1 VALPHDDWLRLKE
14 VFAGA
19 RALPRERRPAYLA
32 EACGD
37 NEALR
42 QEVES
47 LLTSNERA
55 KSFLETPAAAQVQD
69 AFAAVNLE
77 GQRIGSY
84 QIEARIGAGGMGEVY
99 RARDTKLNRHVAIK
113 VLLPAVANDPD
124 RLARFSR
131 EAQLLAALNHPHI
144 AQIHGLE
151 DAGDLHALVMELVE
165 GPTLA
170 DRIARGPIPIDEALS
185 MATQIAE
192 ALEAAHEQGI
202 IHRDLKPA
210 NIKVREDG
218 MVKVLDFGLAKALDA
233 IGAAAED
240 AMTSPGPGLRATEAG
255 VILGTAAYMSPEQAR
270 GRPVDRRTD
279 IWAFGCVLYESLT
292 GRPAFAG
299 KTMSDLLAA
308 VLTTE
313 PDWTTLPEETP
324 APIRKLLRRCLEKD
338 RKRRLDSAADARL
351 EIDDVLAALP
361 GEASVVTRPRPTW
374 QKWAI
379 AAAMLIVLIVSAAA
393 AVRLGRQPA
402 AYPMHFAIPVIGEVS
417 QLALSSDGRLLAFV
431 APDETTGKNILSVQA
446 IGQPQ
451 ATPLAGTE
459 GASYPFWSP
468 DAAYVGFF
476 ANGNLMKVRSSGGPA
491 QTIVAVTRSA
501 RGASWGSKN
510 VIVYSRIAGGPL
522 WRVNADGSG
531 ASVLTDAL
539 LTPDERSHRWPMF
552 LPDGDRF
559 LFWAGDFSKENA
571 RSGIYLSSLS
581 ERQKAFLVEARSNV
595 GFAQNGYLFY
605 VDEKGGLAMQAFD
618 PDAGH
623 VTGDIRLI
631 AGAVGFQPSLYWG
644 AFAVS
649 ASGTVVVNPASALSQ
664 SVLTWYDRGGKELG
678 IVGRPAMMYNPSLS
692 PDGQQL
698 AADISDP
705 IASNVDVWTFDLRA
719 GTSGRFTFGVLEEA
733 TPVWAPDGSR
743 IAYSTTDSGAEV
755 KLTTGLEKGR
765 IIAERPAATI
775 YTGGN
780 LVLPNSWSRNGE
792 YVVTTNSGNGQEP
805 SYLALFKIGDQKPVQ
820 VLAGKG
826 NQINGQISPDGKWLA
841 YASDESGGWN
851 IYATTFPS
859 AAGKW
864 QVSVGGGTEPRWRGD
879 GKEMFYLDAKGM
891 LTAVSISAG
900 STFSSGTPEPL
911 FRVRPRPPISNTD
924 LFSYDVSK
932 DGSRFIVNRYV
943 KPSSVPPLD
952 ILLNAT
958 AAVAESRD

>member
-1 VALPHDDWLRLKE
+1 MDKR
-14 VFAGA
+14 
-19 RALPRERRPAYLA
+19 
-32 EACGD
+32 
-37 NEALR
+37 
-42 QEVES
+42 S
-47 LLTSNERA
+47 
-55 KSFLETPAAAQVQD
+55 
-69 AFAAVNLE
+69 
-77 GQRIGSY
+77 
-84 QIEARIGAGGMGEVY
+84 
-99 RARDTKLNRHVAIK
+99 
-113 VLLPAVANDPD
+113 
-124 RLARFSR
+124 
-131 EAQLLAALNHPHI
+131 
-144 AQIHGLE
+144 
-151 DAGDLHALVMELVE
+151 
-165 GPTLA
+165 
-170 DRIARGPIPIDEALS
+170 
-185 MATQIAE
+185 
-192 ALEAAHEQGI
+192 
-202 IHRDLKPA
+202 
-210 NIKVREDG
+210 
-218 MVKVLDFGLAKALDA
+218 
-233 IGAAAED
+233 
-240 AMTSPGPGLRATEAG
+240 
-255 VILGTAAYMSPEQAR
+255 
-270 GRPVDRRTD
+270 D
-279 IWAFGCVLYESLT
+279 IWAFGCVLYEMLT
-292 GRPAFAG
+292 GRPVFAG

-308 VLTTE
+308 VLTTD

-351 EIDDVLAALP
+351 EIDDVLAAPP

-374 QKWAI
+374 QKWSI
-379 AAAMLIVLIVSAAA
+379 AAAVLIVLIISAAA
-393 AVRLGRQPA
+393 AVTIRRQPA

-431 APDETTGKNILSVQA
+431 TPDETTGKNILSVQA
-446 IGQPQ
+446 IGQQQ

-491 QTIVAVTRSA
+491 QTIVAVTHSA

-510 VIVYSRIAGGPL
+510 IIVYSRIAGGPL

-531 ASVLTDAL
+531 ASVLTDRL

-559 LFWAGDFSKENA
+559 LFWAGNFSKEGA

-581 ERQKAFLVEARSNV
+581 KRQKAFLVEARSNV

-649 ASGTVVVNPASALSQ
+649 ASGTVVVNPTSAVSQ

-705 IASNVDVWTFDLRA
+705 IASNVDVWTFDLGA
-719 GTSGRFTFGVLEEA
+719 GTSGRFTFGALEET

-743 IAYSTTDSGAEV
+743 IAYGTSDLGAEV
-755 KLTTGLEKGR
+755 KLTTGLEKER
-765 IIAERPAATI
+765 IIAERPAATLSM
-775 YTGGN
+775 GGN

-792 YVVTTNSGNGQEP
+792 YVVTTNSGTGQEP
-805 SYLALFKIGDQKPVQ
+805 SYLALFKIGDQKPVRM
-820 VLAGKG
+820 LAGKG
-826 NQINGQISPDGKWLA
+826 NQTNGQISPDGKWLA

-864 QVSVGGGTEPRWRGD
+864 QVSVGGGTEPRWRDD

-900 STFSSGTPEPL
+900 STFSSGTPQPL

-958 AAVAESRD
+958 AAAAESRD

>member
-1 VALPHDDWLRLKE
+1 MTLPREAWPRLKE
-14 VFAGA
+14 AFEGA
-19 RALPRERRPAYLA
+19 RALALDARPAYLA
-32 EACGD
+32 EVCNGD
-37 NEALR
+37 EALR
-42 QEVES
+42 HEVE
-47 LLTSNERA
+47 LLLA
-55 KSFLETPAAAQVQD
+55 HDDQAASFLETPAMPFDDSLVAKS
-69 AFAAVNLE
+69 LE
-77 GQRIGSY
+77 GQCIGPY
-84 QIEARIGAGGMGEVY
+84 QVAALIGTGGMGEVY

-151 DAGDLHALVMELVE
+151 DAGGLHALVMELVE

-170 DRIARGPIPIDEALS
+170 DRIARGAIPIDEALP

-218 MVKVLDFGLAKALDA
+218 TVKVLDFGLAKALDPTS
-233 IGAAAED
+233 GAAED
-240 AMTSPGPGLRATEAG
+240 AMTSPGPGVRATEAG

-270 GRPVDRRTD
+270 GRPVDKRTD
-279 IWAFGCVLYESLT
+279 IWAFGCVLYEMLT
-292 GRPAFAG
+292 GRPVFAG

-308 VLTTE
+308 VLTTD

-351 EIDDVLAALP
+351 EIDDVLAAPP

-374 QKWAI
+374 QKWSI
-379 AAAMLIVLIVSAAA
+379 AAAVLIVLIIGAAA
-393 AVRLGRQPA
+393 AVTIRRQPA

-431 APDETTGKNILSVQA
+431 TPDETTGKNILSVQA
-446 IGQPQ
+446 IGQQQ

-510 VIVYSRIAGGPL
+510 IIVYSRIAGGPL

-531 ASVLTDAL
+531 ASVLTDRL

-559 LFWAGDFSKENA
+559 LFWAGNFSKEGA

-581 ERQKAFLVEARSNV
+581 KRQKAFLVEARSNV

-649 ASGTVVVNPASALSQ
+649 ASGTVVVNPTSAVSQ

-705 IASNVDVWTFDLRA
+705 IASNVDVWTFDLGA
-719 GTSGRFTFGVLEEA
+719 GTSGRFTFGALEET

-743 IAYSTTDSGAEV
+743 IAYGTSDSGTEV
-755 KLTTGLEKGR
+755 KLTTGLEKER
-765 IIAERPAATI
+765 IIAERPAATLSM
-775 YTGGN
+775 GGN

-792 YVVTTNSGNGQEP
+792 YVLTTNSGTGQEP
-805 SYLALFKIGDQKPVQ
+805 SYLALFKIGDQKPVRM
-820 VLAGKG
+820 LAGKG
-826 NQINGQISPDGKWLA
+826 NQTNGQISPDGKWLA

-851 IYATTFPS
+851 IYATTFPG

-864 QVSVGGGTEPRWRGD
+864 QVSVGGGTEPRWRDD

-900 STFSSGTPEPL
+900 STFSSGTPQPL

-958 AAVAESRD
+958 AAAAESRD

>member
-1 VALPHDDWLRLKE
+1 
-14 VFAGA
+14 
-19 RALPRERRPAYLA
+19 
-32 EACGD
+32 
-37 NEALR
+37 
-42 QEVES
+42 
-47 LLTSNERA
+47 
-55 KSFLETPAAAQVQD
+55 
-69 AFAAVNLE
+69 
-77 GQRIGSY
+77 
-84 QIEARIGAGGMGEVY
+84 MGEVY
-99 RARDTKLNRHVAIK
+99 RATDTNLKRAVAIK
-113 VLLPAVANDPD
+113 VLPAPVAADAE
-124 RLARFSR
+124 RLARFQR
-131 EAQLLAALNHPHI
+131 EAEILAALNHPNI
-144 AQIHGLE
+144 AVIYGLE
-151 DAGDLHALVMELVE
+151 RSGATAALIMELVE
-165 GPTLA
+165 GRTLA
-170 DRIARGPIPIDEALS
+170 DHIAKGPIPIDEALPIAS
-185 MATQIAE
+185 QIAE

-210 NIKVREDG
+210 NIKVRDDG
-218 MVKVLDFGLAKALDA
+218 TVKVLDFGLAKAVDPA
-233 IGAAAED
+233 SGVTED
-240 AMTSPGPGLRATEAG
+240 AMTSPGPGVRATEAG

-270 GRPVDRRTD
+270 GRPVDKRTD
-279 IWAFGCVLYESLT
+279 IWAFGCVLYEMLT
-292 GRPAFAG
+292 GRSGFAG
-299 KTMSDLLAA
+299 KTTSDLLAA
-308 VLTTE
+308 VLTAD

-338 RKRRLDSAADARL
+338 RKRRLDSAAVARL
-351 EIDDVLAALP
+351 EIDDALAAPP

-374 QKWAI
+374 QKWSI
-379 AAAMLIVLIVSAAA
+379 AAAVLIVLIISAAT
-393 AVRLGRQPA
+393 AVTIRRQPA
-402 AYPMHFAIPVIGEVS
+402 AYPMHFAIPVSGEVS

-431 APDETTGKNILSVQA
+431 TPDETTGKNILSVQT
-446 IGQPQ
+446 IGQQQ

-476 ANGNLMKVRSSGGPA
+476 ANGKLMKVRSSGGPV
-491 QTIVAVTRSA
+491 QTIVAVTLSA

-510 VIVYSRIAGGPL
+510 IIVYSRIAGGPL

-531 ASVLTDAL
+531 ASVLTDRL
-539 LTPDERSHRWPMF
+539 LTPDERSHRWPVF

-559 LFWAGDFSKENA
+559 LFWAGNFSKEGA

-581 ERQKAFLVEARSNV
+581 KRQKAFLVEARSNV

-605 VDEKGGLAMQAFD
+605 VVEKGGLAMQAFD

-649 ASGTVVVNPASALSQ
+649 ASGTVVLNPTSAVSR

-678 IVGRPAMMYNPSLS
+678 IVGRPAIMYNPSLS

-698 AADISDP
+698 AVDISDP

-719 GTSGRFTFGVLEEA
+719 GTSGRFTFGALEETA
-733 TPVWAPDGSR
+733 PVWAPDGSR
-743 IAYSTTDSGAEV
+743 IAYGTSDLGTEV
-755 KLTTGLEKGR
+755 KLTTGLEKER
-765 IIAERPAATI
+765 IIAERPAAELPL
-775 YTGGN
+775 GGN

-792 YVVTTNSGNGQEP
+792 YVITTNSGTGQEP
-805 SYLALFKIGDQKPVQ
+805 SYLALLKIGDQKPVRM
-820 VLAGKG
+820 LTGKG
-826 NQINGQISPDGKWLA
+826 NQTNGQISPDGKWLA
-841 YASDESGGWN
+841 YVSDESGGWN

-864 QVSVGGGTEPRWRGD
+864 QVSVGGGTEPRWRDD
-879 GKEMFYLDAKGM
+879 GKEMFYLDPTGM

-900 STFSSGTPEPL
+900 ATFSSGTPQPL

-952 ILLNAT
+952 IVLNAT
-958 AAVAESRD
+958 AAAAESRD

>member
-1 VALPHDDWLRLKE
+1 
-14 VFAGA
+14 
-19 RALPRERRPAYLA
+19 
-32 EACGD
+32 
-37 NEALR
+37 
-42 QEVES
+42 
-47 LLTSNERA
+47 
-55 KSFLETPAAAQVQD
+55 
-69 AFAAVNLE
+69 
-77 GQRIGSY
+77 
-84 QIEARIGAGGMGEVY
+84 MGEVY
-99 RARDTKLNRHVAIK
+99 RATDTNLKRAVAIK
-113 VLLPAVANDPD
+113 VLPAPVAADAE
-124 RLARFSR
+124 RLVRFQR
-131 EAQLLAALNHPHI
+131 EAEILAALNHPNI
-144 AQIHGLE
+144 AVIYGLE
-151 DAGDLHALVMELVE
+151 RSGATAALVMELVE
-165 GPTLA
+165 GRNLA
-170 DRIARGPIPIDEALS
+170 DHIAQGPIPIDEALP
-185 MATQIAE
+185 MASQLAE

-218 MVKVLDFGLAKALDA
+218 TVKVLDFGLAKALDPTS
-233 IGAAAED
+233 GAAED
-240 AMTSPGPGLRATEAG
+240 AMTSPGPGVRATEAG

-270 GRPVDRRTD
+270 GRPVDKRTD
-279 IWAFGCVLYESLT
+279 IWAFGCVLYEMLT
-292 GRPAFAG
+292 GRPVFAG

-308 VLTTE
+308 VLTTD

-351 EIDDVLAALP
+351 EIDDVLAAPP

-374 QKWAI
+374 QKWSI
-379 AAAMLIVLIVSAAA
+379 AAAVLIVVIISAAA
-393 AVRLGRQPA
+393 AVTMLRQPA

-431 APDETTGKNILSVQA
+431 TPDETTSKNILSVQA
-446 IGQPQ
+446 IGQQQ

-476 ANGNLMKVRSSGGPA
+476 ANGKLMKVRSSGGPA
-491 QTIVAVTRSA
+491 QTIVAVTHSA

-510 VIVYSRIAGGPL
+510 IIVYSRIAGGPL

-531 ASVLTDAL
+531 ASLLTDRL

-559 LFWAGDFSKENA
+559 LFWAGHFSKEGA

-581 ERQKAFLVEARSNV
+581 KRQKAFLVEARSNV

-623 VTGDIRLI
+623 VTGDVRLI

-649 ASGTVVVNPASALSQ
+649 ASGTVVVNPTSAVSQ

-678 IVGRPAMMYNPSLS
+678 IVGRPAMTYNPSLS

-705 IASNVDVWTFDLRA
+705 ISSNVDVWTFDLRA
-719 GTSGRFTFGVLEEA
+719 GTSGRFTFGALEEA

-743 IAYSTTDSGAEV
+743 IAYGTSDSGMEV
-755 KLTTGLEKGR
+755 KLTTGLEKER
-765 IIAERPAATI
+765 IIVAERPAATLSM
-775 YTGGN
+775 GEN

-792 YVVTTNSGNGQEP
+792 SVVTTNSGAGQEP
-805 SYLALFKIGDQKPVQ
+805 SYLALFKISDQKPVRM
-820 VLAGKG
+820 LAGKG
-826 NQINGQISPDGKWLA
+826 NQTSGQISPDGKWLA
-841 YASDESGGWN
+841 YATDEFGGWN
-851 IYATTFPS
+851 IYVTTFPG

-900 STFSSGTPEPL
+900 STFSSGTPQPL

-924 LFSYDVSK
+924 VFSYDVSK

-958 AAVAESRD
+958 AAAAESRD

>member
-1 VALPHDDWLRLKE
+1 
-14 VFAGA
+14 
-19 RALPRERRPAYLA
+19 
-32 EACGD
+32 
-37 NEALR
+37 
-42 QEVES
+42 
-47 LLTSNERA
+47 
-55 KSFLETPAAAQVQD
+55 
-69 AFAAVNLE
+69 
-77 GQRIGSY
+77 
-84 QIEARIGAGGMGEVY
+84 MGEVY

-131 EAQLLAALNHPHI
+131 EAQLLASLNHPHI

-151 DAGDLHALVMELVE
+151 DAGGLHALVMELVE

-170 DRIARGPIPIDEALS
+170 DRIARGAIPIDEALP
-185 MATQIAE
+185 MAKQIAE

-218 MVKVLDFGLAKALDA
+218 TVKVLDFGLAKALDPTS
-233 IGAAAED
+233 GAAED
-240 AMTSPGPGLRATEAG
+240 AMTSPGPGVRATEAG

-270 GRPVDRRTD
+270 GRPVDKRTD
-279 IWAFGCVLYESLT
+279 IWAFGCVLYEMLT
-292 GRPAFAG
+292 GRPVFAG
-299 KTMSDLLAA
+299 ETMSDLLAA
-308 VLTTE
+308 VLTTD

-351 EIDDVLAALP
+351 EIDDVLAAPP

-374 QKWAI
+374 QKWSI
-379 AAAMLIVLIVSAAA
+379 AAAVLIVVIISAAA
-393 AVRLGRQPA
+393 AVTIRRQPA

-431 APDETTGKNILSVQA
+431 TPDETTGKNILSVQA
-446 IGQPQ
+446 IGQQQ

-491 QTIVAVTRSA
+491 QTIVASDADRQEAQAGAA
-501 RGASWGSKN
+501 RTSSCTHS
-510 VIVYSRIAGGPL
+510 VAGGPL

-531 ASVLTDAL
+531 ASVLTDRL

-559 LFWAGDFSKENA
+559 LFWAGNFSKEGA

-581 ERQKAFLVEARSNV
+581 KRQKAFLVEARSNL

-631 AGAVGFQPSLYWG
+631 AGAVGFQPSLYCG

-649 ASGTVVVNPASALSQ
+649 AGGTVVVNPTSAVSQ

-719 GTSGRFTFGVLEEA
+719 GTSGRFTFGAL
-733 TPVWAPDGSR
+733 GRGHSR
-743 IAYSTTDSGAEV
+743 
-755 KLTTGLEKGR
+755 
-765 IIAERPAATI
+765 
-775 YTGGN
+775 
-780 LVLPNSWSRNGE
+780 
-792 YVVTTNSGNGQEP
+792 
-805 SYLALFKIGDQKPVQ
+805 
-820 VLAGKG
+820 
-826 NQINGQISPDGKWLA
+826 
-841 YASDESGGWN
+841 
-851 IYATTFPS
+851 
-859 AAGKW
+859 
-864 QVSVGGGTEPRWRGD
+864 VGTRR
-879 GKEMFYLDAKGM
+879 K
-891 LTAVSISAG
+891 SH
-900 STFSSGTPEPL
+900 
-911 FRVRPRPPISNTD
+911 RVRFVGHREW
-924 LFSYDVSK
+924 
-932 DGSRFIVNRYV
+932 R
-943 KPSSVPPLD
+943 
-952 ILLNAT
+952 
-958 AAVAESRD
+958 